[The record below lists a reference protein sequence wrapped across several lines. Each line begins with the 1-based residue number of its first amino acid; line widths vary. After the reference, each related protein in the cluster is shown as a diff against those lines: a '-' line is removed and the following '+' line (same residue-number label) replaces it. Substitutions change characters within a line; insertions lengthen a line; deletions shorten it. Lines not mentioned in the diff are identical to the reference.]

1 MKKKNLLLSFIVF
14 FLFFI
19 INIVILS
26 DYGISW
32 DSPIHFIR
40 GQAYIEKLIPQV
52 QPRSIYQNNKLS
64 NQPANFTYF
73 QNNDSGHPPLNAEL
87 ASLSNFFFYQKLN
100 FLGDTEGYNFT
111 IVAISSF
118 LVGLIFLFVIS
129 EYGLFAGIIAT
140 LSLSTYP
147 LFFGELHFN
156 IKDPI
161 ETTFY
166 SATIIFAYWGITKNS
181 WKYILASSIFAGLA
195 LGTKFNILF
204 SLISILPWIILYS
217 WKQIK
222 NRKWPFSLSLTRSF
236 LFYLIIPFSIL
247 YLTWPFLWKNPVGN
261 FLKTIRFYQDLGFNS
276 IYQSAQYNTVGSFNT
291 YAIQWIFYTTPLVIL
306 FFTIIGLIYLY
317 NHGLKESKRTSLLIL
332 FWLIIPILRVSIP
345 NAGIYGGTR
354 QIMEYIPAI
363 SILSGIGAYYLI
375 NLIRKLSSNKKIA
388 ILANICLIAFFVPI
402 IYKLISIH
410 PNENVFFNSLSGG
423 LKGAKEKNIPYWGNS
438 FGNTY
443 KQAANWLNLN
453 AEKNAKVYLAV
464 GYASGMPSIWLRK
477 DLSLSDKYRQDYLSQ
492 RGEYIVEITSN
503 MPLWGNYCNWTYVQQ
518 FLNPIYEIKVDNI
531 SILSIWKNDREHTKP
546 IFYTIERNI
555 ILNNCTPRKD

>member
-1 MKKKNLLLSFIVF
+1 M
-14 FLFFI
+14 
-19 INIVILS
+19 
-26 DYGISW
+26 
-32 DSPIHFIR
+32 
-40 GQAYIEKLIPQV
+40 
-52 QPRSIYQNNKLS
+52 
-64 NQPANFTYF
+64 
-73 QNNDSGHPPLNAEL
+73 

-354 QIMEYIPAI
+354 QIMEYIPAL
-363 SILSGIGAYYLI
+363 SILS
-375 NLIRKLSSNKKIA
+375 
-388 ILANICLIAFFVPI
+388 
-402 IYKLISIH
+402 
-410 PNENVFFNSLSGG
+410 
-423 LKGAKEKNIPYWGNS
+423 
-438 FGNTY
+438 
-443 KQAANWLNLN
+443 
-453 AEKNAKVYLAV
+453 
-464 GYASGMPSIWLRK
+464 
-477 DLSLSDKYRQDYLSQ
+477 
-492 RGEYIVEITSN
+492 
-503 MPLWGNYCNWTYVQQ
+503 
-518 FLNPIYEIKVDNI
+518 
-531 SILSIWKNDREHTKP
+531 
-546 IFYTIERNI
+546 
-555 ILNNCTPRKD
+555 